1 MLGLLLLLSPASPH
15 PMVFIVKIP
24 TRPRAG
30 LAPTDSADMT
40 PEPPALEDEGAAAAT
55 APGSSTSPEP
65 AARDSE
71 APPAKQESEDT
82 TGLSLLASLAAMTL
96 STPQPVSPPPEPRP
110 PSAPSTPKPAAP
122 ATQFPLPSMPAQASS
137 SRELRPALDI
147 YLAPAVQSHRFVRSR
162 DVSLIVERP
171 ERIRALCLG
180 VAGVLGRI
188 EAASPGGE
196 AKVKEEDELSAA
208 LQGLSVD
215 AARAPIAVHLHT
227 SAAPLSPP
235 SPALVDI
242 HSAPLPGSEEPYVE
256 VLARLCAAAPS
267 SPPPPA
273 AHKPVQRSPAR
284 RGSESSDEEP
294 QHASEVPA
302 PLSQGDLYLCGP
314 SADSGDRGTAGAIA
328 ASLGALGAALT
339 RMYAKDEQRQ
349 PALLPQGNAAAARRA
364 FVLARPPGHHCG
376 PASPSGFCWVNNVA
390 VAAAMAYREQMVD
403 RVIILDVDLHHGSEY
418 GSTREEAWS
427 AGISRPGP
435 ALHPGEHVV
444 WRGLFD

>member
-1 MLGLLLLLSPASPH
+1 
-15 PMVFIVKIP
+15 
-24 TRPRAG
+24 
-30 LAPTDSADMT
+30 
-40 PEPPALEDEGAAAAT
+40 
-55 APGSSTSPEP
+55 
-65 AARDSE
+65 
-71 APPAKQESEDT
+71 
-82 TGLSLLASLAAMTL
+82 
-96 STPQPVSPPPEPRP
+96 
-110 PSAPSTPKPAAP
+110 
-122 ATQFPLPSMPAQASS
+122 MPAQASS

-294 QHASEVPA
+294 QHVSEVPA

-314 SADSGDRGTAGAIA
+314 SADSDDRGTAGAIA

-339 RMYAKDEQRQ
+339 RMYATDEQRQ
-349 PALLPQGNAAAARRA
+349 PALLPHGNAAAARRA

-418 GSTREEAWS
+418 GSVREGGWSSAASLGRVVRRHLASTWSGEAS
-427 AGISRPGP
+427 SIDEP
-435 ALHPGEHVV
+435 AS
-444 WRGLFD
+444 